1 VNLASGKFSSRGEGG
16 LSVRP
21 ALAGFVMAALALI
34 ISAPAP
40 ALAGSCC
47 GGGGGAALVLPKSG
61 EWMLDVSFDMEVYDG
76 YWNREGKILPD
87 APGSDLK
94 QFRLNPGYAKRIADR
109 WQVSAVIPM
118 VRNENFYENS
128 RTTTFAAGDTTI
140 SLLYETFDVVTCVW
154 SVESL
159 EDLVPAAY
167 LGLALTI
174 PTGVSPFDGAE
185 RSFDVTGRGFYRL
198 DASASVEKTIWPWT
212 LALSYSYGIHIERP
226 VNREYGHWVEPYNK
240 RLGDRRSFTLAGGYT
255 YFMETDDNITLTI
268 SYSDL
273 WEGTATTG
281 GEADPATGLRR
292 RSVSGV
298 LAFSNMDKSFMTKLG
313 YSQAVKQEDWGEN
326 FPLTDIVTAG
336 VTYVF

>member
-1 VNLASGKFSSRGEGG
+1 MNVRTHSLSRLGLGG
-16 LSVRP
+16 RNVRP
-21 ALAGFVMAALALI
+21 ALAGFVIAALALI
-34 ISAPAP
+34 CSAPAP
-40 ALAGSCC
+40 AQAGSCC

-61 EWMLDVSFDMEVYDG
+61 EWMLDVSFNMEVYDG

-94 QFRLNPGYAKRIADR
+94 QFRLNLGYAKRIADR
-109 WQVSAVIPM
+109 WQVSAVVPM
-118 VRNENFYENS
+118 VRNENYYENS
-128 RTTTFAAGDTTI
+128 RTTSFDTGDTTI

-167 LGLALTI
+167 LGLVFTI
-174 PTGVSPFDGAE
+174 PTGISPFDDAE

-212 LALSYSYGIHIERP
+212 LAFSYSYGIHMERP

-240 RLGDRRSFTLAGGYT
+240 RLGDRRSFSLSGGYT
-255 YFMETDDNITLTI
+255 YFMETDDTITFTI

-273 WEGTATTG
+273 WEGTAMIG
-281 GEADPATGLRR
+281 GEPDPATGLRKR
-292 RSVSGV
+292 AVSGV
-298 LAFSNMDKSFMTKLG
+298 LAFSNMDKSFMAKLG
-313 YSQAVKQEDWGEN
+313 YSQAVKQEGWGEN
-326 FPLTDIVTAG
+326 FPITDIVTAG